1 VLEEGVGTVLPQHQ
15 TYKSRMRELEPAEA
29 NLRSYLQ
36 ILRRRVRWIVAL
48 TALSLALVAVFIN
61 VQSKQFS
68 ATAQL
73 LVQPATGSV
82 PIAGNQQTIS
92 PTDVLT
98 ELQLL
103 TSAPVNAQAAKKL
116 GYVPSV
122 SASEVG
128 QTNVIEV
135 TGTGSTPASAATVAN
150 VYARA
155 FVAYER
161 SNAINALTAAE
172 GQYQSQINAIDTQI
186 QTLESSTSSAA
197 ASTISALT
205 GQVAILK
212 EDLAQLQIT
221 GAETPGGVE
230 VVSLAS
236 PPSSPSSPRPLRDG
250 TIALVLGVLLGVSA
264 ALGAEYFD
272 DKIYTRDQA
281 EELSGGA
288 PILAMIPRMKAWAKG
303 GHGALITSEDPL
315 SRVAESYRSLRTS
328 LQFAGH
334 DRHVKTILVTSPAGS
349 EGKTSTVA
357 NLGVVLANAGERV
370 VIVGC
375 DLRRPRIGQF
385 FRLSESPGF
394 TSVLLGHD
402 HLAQAVRPVDAV
414 PGLALLSA
422 GPIPPNPA
430 DLLGSDKAG
439 EIFRV
444 LAKDFDVVLID
455 GPPVLPVTDALM
467 LSKYSDAVVIV
478 VAAAQTTAAQLER
491 TSELLRQVDA
501 PTIGL
506 VLNKAVRRWGNAADY
521 AYKYGYKYRYKTRFA
536 SQGAPE
542 RTLNGNGHEPVE
554 SQVPSQHG
562 T

>member
-1 VLEEGVGTVLPQHQ
+1 
-15 TYKSRMRELEPAEA
+15 MDELEPAEA
-29 NLRSYLQ
+29 NLRTYLR
-36 ILRRRVRWIVAL
+36 ILRRRFIWIVGL
-48 TALSLALVAVFIN
+48 IALSLALAVAFIG
-61 VQSKQFS
+61 VQKKQFS

-82 PIAGNQQTIS
+82 PIAANQQPVS

-103 TSAPVNAQAAKKL
+103 TSAPVKAQAAKKL
-116 GYVPSV
+116 GYEPSI
-122 SASEVG
+122 SASVAG

-135 TGTGSTPASAATVAN
+135 TGTGPTPAAAAAVAN
-150 VYARA
+150 VYARV

-161 SNAINALTAAE
+161 ASAINALTAAE
-172 GQYQSQINAIDTQI
+172 QQYQSQINAIDAQI
-186 QTLESSTSSAA
+186 TTLESSTSSAA
-197 ASTISALT
+197 ASTIAALT
-205 GQVAILK
+205 SQVAIVK
-212 EDLAQLQIT
+212 EDLAQLQVT

-230 VVSLAS
+230 VASLAS

-250 TIALVLGVLLGVSA
+250 AIALVLGLLLGLGA
-264 ALGAEYFD
+264 ALAAEYFD

-281 EELSGGA
+281 EELSGGL
-288 PILAMIPRMKAWAKG
+288 PVLAMISKISTWAKR

-315 SRVAESYRSLRTS
+315 SHVAESYRSLRTS

-334 DRHVKTILVTSPAGS
+334 DQRLKTILVTSPAGS

-385 FRLSESPGF
+385 FHLGESPGF

-402 HLAQAVRPVDAV
+402 QLAQAVRPVDDV
-414 PGLALLSA
+414 PHLALLSA

-430 DLLGSDKAG
+430 DLLGSDQAR

-444 LAKDFDVVLID
+444 LAKDFDVVLVD
-455 GPPVLPVTDALM
+455 GPPVLPVTDALV
-467 LSKYSDAVVIV
+467 LSSYADAVVMV
-478 VAAAQTTAAQLER
+478 VAAGQTTRAQEER
-491 TSELLRQVDA
+491 ACELLRQAEARTV
-501 PTIGL
+501 GL
-506 VLNKAVRRWGNAADY
+506 VLNKTMRRWGNASEY
-521 AYKYGYKYRYKTRFA
+521 GYKYGYKYRYKSRYTK
-536 SQGAPE
+536 PE
-542 RTLNGNGHEPVE
+542 VPNVALNGNGRAPVE
-554 SQVPSQHG
+554 SNVPWPPG
-562 T
+562 TETFTSYPDGE